1 MSLIQKIPALQGTFD
16 SSTKKFVD
24 LTLPGGYGKV
34 DLKSSY
40 INVNVDTSFLGDTP
54 SQAVSILGQ
63 QAGVVP
69 SEIRVKTSAYD
80 NTAGAALNA
89 RAQGLTGAIRP
100 YSMCALIRHAEL
112 RSSRLGVLESLRNV
126 DQLRNMMAV
135 YLESP
140 VAQNSKKGVV
150 SDPSF
155 KTTSQVSAQTEL
167 IGFGDKLSRN
177 RKEGYDLRINLAELF
192 DYCNNECYD
201 SNKYG
206 DLHIHLEMNFPK
218 MDAAALNVRN
228 EEFCN
233 TRVRGGQQVAGN
245 NPHFQKALD
254 IRALPTNANG
264 QNGGNGAAGRDLLAA
279 SNNVFRTF
287 GQFPD
292 LRQSPYYVGQELF
305 IKAVDSQPATTEARV
320 VISNIARAEAVK
332 NGGNHNAANSSPI
345 SDALDITIQPVAGA
359 TLAQAANTTITAI
372 QFEYITG
379 AANVVGSRVVADRNG
394 TQVASRTQDIQYN
407 RIELVAALNSQER
420 EISPYTYTTYMTEE
434 DNYAA
439 TADFRRN
446 YDIPPM
452 TRCIYVMFTPQ
463 NSDSRETNIDN
474 GFYRFAIDNEDV
486 LGRDINI
493 NSPLH
498 LDLLNQSFTN
508 SGHRIRSLEGRVF
521 FSRTHRTNGAH
532 NTSGTD
538 LEAAAGARPV
548 VLLAVPCDIVPRI
561 QKLTL
566 ELGGR
571 NAVGASVNLAGR
583 HVLYYEQIKS
593 V

>member
-1 MSLIQKIPALQGTFD
+1 
-16 SSTKKFVD
+16 
-24 LTLPGGYGKV
+24 
-34 DLKSSY
+34 
-40 INVNVDTSFLGDTP
+40 
-54 SQAVSILGQ
+54 
-63 QAGVVP
+63 
-69 SEIRVKTSAYD
+69 
-80 NTAGAALNA
+80 
-89 RAQGLTGAIRP
+89 
-100 YSMCALIRHAEL
+100 
-112 RSSRLGVLESLRNV
+112 
-126 DQLRNMMAV
+126 
-135 YLESP
+135 
-140 VAQNSKKGVV
+140 
-150 SDPSF
+150 
-155 KTTSQVSAQTEL
+155 
-167 IGFGDKLSRN
+167 
-177 RKEGYDLRINLAELF
+177 
-192 DYCNNECYD
+192 
-201 SNKYG
+201 
-206 DLHIHLEMNFPK
+206 
-218 MDAAALNVRN
+218 
-228 EEFCN
+228 
-233 TRVRGGQQVAGN
+233 
-245 NPHFQKALD
+245 
-254 IRALPTNANG
+254 
-264 QNGGNGAAGRDLLAA
+264 
-279 SNNVFRTF
+279 
-287 GQFPD
+287 
-292 LRQSPYYVGQELF
+292 
-305 IKAVDSQPATTEARV
+305 
-320 VISNIARAEAVK
+320 
-332 NGGNHNAANSSPI
+332 
-345 SDALDITIQPVAGA
+345 
-359 TLAQAANTTITAI
+359 AQAANTTITAI